1 LEETIKPVAVGAG
14 LRLHASCAM
23 GHKAGL
29 ENTRVFKKKNQPSGF
44 FLGFLGFFGFFG
56 VFLPGRDGF

>member
-29 ENTRVFKKKNQPSGF
+29 ENTRVFKKKPNPEVK
-44 FLGFLGFFGFFG
+44 
-56 VFLPGRDGF
+56 VFRVFSVSRILL

>member
-29 ENTRVFKKKNQPSGF
+29 ENTRVFKKKTNPEVK
-44 FLGFLGFFGFFG
+44 
-56 VFLPGRDGF
+56 VFRVFSVSRILL